1 MSEDSLNRRSG
12 TQSYRQLPWL
22 RVLVEG
28 VVIVG
33 SILLAFGIDAWW
45 DDKQRRG
52 EEQLVLESVLQEFE
66 SIRSNYSQDRLAA
79 DAIRESILQ
88 LLRISADPEPEVT
101 NQNIDKL
108 LADLTW
114 SIPVTNYSAP
124 VLTSVISNGDSSLI
138 SNPTLRLE
146 LGGWPVRLDNVA
158 RFLDR
163 DSNELVGRYLPY
175 LERNGSLLQIVNAV
189 DCKPGLPNHCWD
201 YGDRIYPESL
211 HDHSDL
217 MSDMDFQ
224 GLLSIRLIVMSDV
237 IEFAFSDLEIELSS
251 TIEMLEHEMAN

>member
-1 MSEDSLNRRSG
+1 MSEDPLNRRSG
-12 TQSYRQLPWL
+12 IQSFHQLPWL

-45 DDKQRRG
+45 DEKQRRG

-79 DAIRESILQ
+79 DAVRESILQ
-88 LLRISADPEPEVT
+88 LLRISTARESEAP

-114 SIPVTNYSAP
+114 TIPETNYSAP
-124 VLTSVISNGDSSLI
+124 VLTSVISNGDFSLI
-138 SNPTLRLE
+138 SSPTLRLE
-146 LGGWPVRLDNVA
+146 LGVWPVRLDDVA

-163 DSNELVGRYLPY
+163 DINELLGRYLPY

-189 DCKPGLPNHCWD
+189 DCKPGLPNRCWD
-201 YGDRIYPESL
+201 YGDRIYPESS

-224 GLLSIRLIVMSDV
+224 GLLSTRLILISDL
-237 IEFAFSDLEIELSS
+237 IDFAFSDLEIELSS
-251 TIEMLEHEMAN
+251 TIEMLEQEMAN